1 MRKVSQNLKMTGK
14 LLVITLGMFAFGYAL
29 VPIYK
34 AICEATGINILS
46 LGDKQIPG
54 ASTKIAPNTQVDK
67 SRTIT
72 VEFDANA
79 RGPWE
84 FKPAL
89 RSLQVH
95 PGELA
100 TVMYEF
106 QNVQNRVMAA
116 QAIPSYAP
124 KQAGMHFNKLEC
136 FCFQQYTL
144 QAGEKKQW
152 PVAFV
157 IDPKLS
163 KDVTTITLSYTFFEV
178 GGKTPPAP
186 TAALAPFPAARTT
199 PAPYW
204 PVAPM
209 AYLAPAW
216 PVAPYSELAWF
227 SNMQSPV
234 FILPAKEAV

>member
-1 MRKVSQNLKMTGK
+1 MNLKRENIRMVRK
-14 LLVITLGMFAFGYAL
+14 LAVITVGMFAFGYAL

-34 AICEATGINILS
+34 TICEITGINILA
-46 LGDKQIPG
+46 LGDRSIPG
-54 ASTKIAPNTQVDK
+54 ATPVGPANTQVDT

-72 VEFDANA
+72 VEFDANS

-89 RSLQVH
+89 RSVQVH
-95 PGELA
+95 PGELT

-106 QNVQNRVMAA
+106 QNTQNRRMSA

-124 KQAGMHFNKLEC
+124 QQAAAHFNKVEC
-136 FCFQQYTL
+136 FCFNQYTL
-144 QAGEKKQW
+144 DPGEKKQW

-163 KDVTTITLSYTFFEV
+163 KDVKTITLSYTFFEV

-186 TAALAPFPAARTT
+186 
-199 PAPYW
+199 
-204 PVAPM
+204 VASVQGGV
-209 AYLAPAW
+209 L
-216 PVAPYSELAWF
+216 VGSR
-227 SNMQSPV
+227 S
-234 FILPAKEAV
+234 

>member
-1 MRKVSQNLKMTGK
+1 MTLKRENFRMVRKLIV
-14 LLVITLGMFAFGYAL
+14 VAAGMFVFGYAL

-34 AICEATGINILS
+34 SICELTGINILA
-46 LGDKQIPG
+46 LGDRNIPG
-54 ASTKIAPNTQVDK
+54 ATPDMPANTQVDT

-84 FKPAL
+84 FKPAT

-106 QNVQNRVMAA
+106 QNVQNRRMSA

-124 KQAGMHFNKLEC
+124 QQAGAHFNKLEC
-136 FCFQQYTL
+136 FCFNQYTL
-144 QAGEKKQW
+144 EPGEKKSW
-152 PVAFV
+152 PVVFV

-163 KDVTTITLSYTFFEV
+163 KDVKTITLSYTFFEV
-178 GGKTPPAP
+178 GGKTP
-186 TAALAPFPAARTT
+186 AA
-199 PAPYW
+199 
-204 PVAPM
+204 PVAD
-209 AYLAPAW
+209 AGGHVRIGAG
-216 PVAPYSELAWF
+216 S
-227 SNMQSPV
+227 
-234 FILPAKEAV
+234 